1 MRQKVSEASSLKKA
15 AELTPQEE
23 IEEEKEEEEDEDGAA
38 APSLRLNKLK
48 SETPPQPLL
57 FHR

>member
-1 MRQKVSEASSLKKA
+1 MRQKVSEASSLEKA

-23 IEEEKEEEEDEDGAA
+23 IEEEKEEEDEDGAA

-48 SETPPQPLL
+48 SETPPRPLL